1 MNIKKAGVFVA
12 WLALLVQGPGVGAS
26 GQVKW
31 KGTTAKEG
39 DVTVARNPREPVY
52 KTPVL
57 ELKEDL
63 SLGGA
68 NAQGDYA
75 FEDIRTLVVDD
86 AGNIFVLD
94 SKAAN
99 VKVFDASGKYVKTIG
114 RKGQGPGE
122 FNAPMTLSIN
132 RLAGELVVHQAGER
146 ISYFKLDGTFLR
158 QQVLRGLMTVRARVD
173 SKGRVVVTEV
183 FFNAN
188 ERRYDTKK
196 LGPDGTPIALLAS
209 SPAPDPARFNPF
221 LAISYWQLDREDN
234 VIYGYPASYEILFFG
249 AESNKVF
256 RKITRDYDPV
266 EITDEEKKEE
276 LKDIPQG
283 ITVEFSKSHS
293 AFTRFFVD
301 DQGPLLVQTWEKA
314 GGGKLVHDVFDREGR
329 FIGRIPLKPSGI
341 GIKKGKYYALEVDE
355 DGYQAVKRYAVKW
368 LIER

>member
-1 MNIKKAGVFVA
+1 MKIKEAGVFIA
-12 WLALLVQGPGVGAS
+12 WLALLAQSPAVATS
-26 GQVKW
+26 AQVKW
-31 KGTTAKEG
+31 RGTTAKEG
-39 DVTVARNPREPVY
+39 DVTVVRNPKEPVY
-52 KTPVL
+52 KTPVV

-99 VKVFDASGKYVKTIG
+99 VKVFDASGKYIRTIG

-132 RLAGELVVHQAGER
+132 APAGELVVHQAGER

-158 QQVLRGLMTVRARVD
+158 QQVTRGLMTVRARVD

-221 LAISYWQLDREDN
+221 LAISYWQLDGEDN
-234 VIYGYPASYEILFFG
+234 VVYGYPASYELQFFG

-266 EITDEEKKEE
+266 EITEEEKREE
-276 LKDIPQG
+276 SKDVRQG
-283 ITVEFSKSHS
+283 ITFEFSKYHS
-293 AFTRFFVD
+293 AFTRFFLSD
-301 DQGPLLVQTWEKA
+301 EGPLIVQTWEKA
-314 GGGKLVHDVFDREGR
+314 GGGKFVHDVFDREGR
-329 FIGRIPLKPSGI
+329 FIGRILLKPNGM
-341 GIKKGKYYALEVDE
+341 GIKKGKYYAVEVDE
-355 DGYQAVKRYAVKW
+355 DGYQAVKRYSVKW
-368 LIER
+368 LVER

>member
-1 MNIKKAGVFVA
+1 MKIKKAGILIA
-12 WLALLVQGPGVGAS
+12 WLALIAQGPAVEAS
-26 GQVKW
+26 AQVKW
-31 KGTTAKEG
+31 KGTMAKEG
-39 DVTVARNPREPVY
+39 GVTVVRNPREPVY

-57 ELKEDL
+57 ELREDL

-99 VKVFDASGKYVKTIG
+99 VKVFDASGKYVRTIG

-132 RLAGELVVHQAGER
+132 PLAGELVVHHDSQR
-146 ISYFKLDGTFLR
+146 MSYFKLDGTFLR
-158 QQVLRGLMTVRARVD
+158 QLSTKGLSIRARVD
-173 SKGRVVVTEV
+173 SRGRIVVMEIV
-183 FFNAN
+183 FDAN
-188 ERRYDTKK
+188 NRRYDTKK
-196 LGPDGTPIALLAS
+196 LGPDGNPIALLAS
-209 SPAPDPARFNPF
+209 SPGPDPARYNPF
-221 LAISYWQLDREDN
+221 LAISYWQIDREDN
-234 VIYGYPASYEILFFG
+234 LIYGYPASYEILFFG

-266 EITDEEKKEE
+266 DITGEEKKEE
-276 LKDIPQG
+276 LKDIPPG

-329 FIGRIPLKPSGI
+329 FIGRIPLKPNGM
-341 GIKKGKYYALEVDE
+341 GIKKGKYYAVEVDE

-368 LIER
+368 LVER